1 MASHDT
7 EWLSVELGNYYD
19 IGKDIQDIVFHPTL
33 NTILVINSDSTVQ
46 VLDAGSGLKLAESD
60 LNANTENAL
69 RCAYLPKSDR
79 LVFTNGNKLS
89 CRSDFNG
96 IILLPSSLQS
106 GVCSLDE
113 TIKLELPLPEAYHLY
128 KALCVGDLEN
138 VEHCKEITNC
148 LQEAVVKARTES
160 SNKNHKIA
168 KWAVVCMEAPIGK
181 LKTVCSQLVE
191 ELKRDRS
198 KHNLPGLPVASSVV
212 YRLQNLF
219 ENSTTADTRSLMCS
233 EEARRNTFT
242 SWPHMTYKWALP
254 EAMAEAGF
262 YHQPNS
268 TGEDRALCFTCNVCL
283 VYWEPCDEPWSE
295 HERHSPNCPFV
306 KGEYTNNVP
315 LSVSNATERAMSSGE
330 EEITVIGCSLGT
342 DCFATGTSKGNITL
356 WDNSIN
362 LKKYLEFA
370 VNPCDPLILFE
381 LEELSSR
388 KQSDYSRP
396 LTDINL
402 TALCVLRSKHN
413 PQESCSVIGGVTVN
427 LNKLPTNEVE
437 DLNSVNKAIT
447 AENIIN
453 DEPSVQKES
462 LSLLLVWSVTD
473 STSLALHKKNGKTMK
488 NSESVK
494 PPLPPAPEGGWED
507 DNYFEHVP
515 DSPMKLMQDVFLTG
529 PSLTD
534 SENLP
539 FLPQNPLHM
548 EEPNDTYVNSEKG
561 NPSAE
566 LIQCVRVN
574 GEMTNVLSTIDGNFI
589 IVAVKGEQTSKVFV
603 YSILQMGINSKACC
617 ERDIDGIIKNL
628 CLLRQQAIFS
638 QDTDSVDEETESDP
652 QEDENPPERKT
663 ACGMMAVTLVCGDL
677 LILDLSNLNTLAR
690 IRDAKFVSTTYC
702 SSLDKLCATTT
713 DGKLNMY
720 SLVMKKARRSAK
732 HSSSEL
738 ENGDL
743 RLEDDERTTT
753 TIDINPTTL
762 KSLHSLLQMQT
773 LKCHI
778 TAPQCWTEIQNE
790 SRRNMIQQQTH
801 TFSRT
806 WRLEQDSYSWDEH
819 LFDISLHKP
828 SSVAHVDLTL
838 KLRNSSNHHSTVQ
851 VTLLKQFSVSSTL
864 QRKSNHKA
872 PVAGRSIANPVKD
885 NEFLAEHN
893 AQILVGPIELS
904 QHVDANG
911 KFAYITLSSPE
922 LTTSKSRNLLLHFK
936 CTYIPCNALSEKT
949 LLKRRKSNEYLLSSA
964 SSKNDVNAFG
974 CDIISEIA
982 ISVRKYKKLDVKEKS
997 ERSLMLRNRCFLE
1010 KLVQYMCENDCSRLE
1025 REKLLCLDI
1034 LQWNAGLHFYSKLE
1048 NSVVLDVIVDKID
1061 IILRSCLLNG
1071 SRLESDRVCKLLVL
1085 CFDKQ
1090 RCKRHEPRLLKAILT
1105 MLSSIET
1112 IVSANALYSVF
1123 LLLDQVKMADVAT
1136 AGEQCI
1142 QVLNRI
1148 AKLYTE
1154 RDSEMYALL
1163 RSKFDLYGRPFDP
1176 LIFHFQ
1182 LNQSKVWS
1190 KSVPVTYSSA
1200 VSQTTSST
1208 AANITNSTAE
1218 SGEKAQQVY
1227 DWHSEFQGYS
1237 SYDKKKRVFSPF
1249 GLLEVEPLHLTTH
1262 SASEGMRM
1270 EGADYTPSVAPDP
1283 VVSGWT
1289 SYGTKGGAESKLPLA
1304 GIFVS
1309 HSKHLLSSMPATPKT
1324 TPQTVTPQ
1332 GMTPSASPP
1341 DNFQYLSGA
1350 HSPFISKG
1358 AQSKSDQNQTSIPSP
1373 AIGGTLTLPPAQLL
1387 LVDGMHSGAR
1397 RYITLDA
1404 GRSIMLTDIVIP
1416 TLPTNVASL
1425 AIDVW
1430 DESEESNSQRILF
1443 STDVSQRPVHL
1454 SCLSPP
1460 PICRYI
1466 KLTATG
1472 GHGCCTTRTVL
1483 PLGHFFGYSII
1494 ENETVAMHRLNS
1506 LVSHYEDV
1514 HCKYSLACHKLSSN
1528 LHSLSGIDESE
1539 KDKKAVKILKDSYY
1553 TCLQLQLQLSFI
1565 HRSMNRFRR
1574 LLGQNCEEEE
1584 IPTDKLMVISECLLS
1599 TLLCLTVC
1607 SSGTADT
1614 NAIGNALTPSV
1625 CHNLLQSLCV
1635 KGTPKMQVLTGI
1647 FLVRVHGT
1655 QSWWGTFVGNSIC
1668 DLFAYPNCNFI
1679 PKQRLLSLFTI
1690 LGHKTICSASKARN
1704 YLESLLTLLSRFLM
1718 PLLEVL
1724 AQNGTDEDIAL
1735 ATSKLDL
1742 ELLTWILLFLSKNLE
1757 VVSSQNEEKTNM
1769 RSRWCFLQSDVKA
1782 GHDSAS
1788 GGPYSSS
1795 QCEKLYK
1802 RKLHKRLLHHKQQL
1816 LELQSVKLNKL
1827 QNLAANAIEAQQIS
1841 KEAEKLAKKEQQ
1853 IISKTLK
1860 QYESKT
1866 FKDALLARRKL
1877 DEQMRKRFPPESRSH
1892 ASHMAINLSSVVDI
1906 EKEKCIPVV
1915 KGLVGLLLTIDVSS
1929 NVHLLLVLC
1938 KLIAKISHLP
1948 KPSINLSEAL
1958 TPSQL
1963 KNLMLLQS
1971 ECDSKH
1977 LSGPWTSHAVNSL
1990 LYDLV
1995 QQQSDSSSP
2004 INFTGEAAI
2013 PGVSGA
2019 SGSNNSNNATAST
2032 SSGACGGA
2040 TASAISNVN
2049 SSSNLNASGSGLSS
2063 FASSSSKVEQM
2074 DLSFSDEDL
2083 PIAEQ
2088 SSDKDGNPDS
2098 SSDDT
2103 VMNNLPDLSIVGA
2116 PITIIS
2122 DPQVEHMNEPNNIF
2136 QSSVLDVLLN
2146 DHIKKSSN
2154 LSKHSN
2160 SSNNSNNSESTNI
2173 SMAIDSR
2180 TQVGLQILADLKI
2193 RMTASNLQDSLH
2205 SSFVSTL
2212 PLSSNYG
2219 HSLHSCL
2226 KPSVEDERRQTE
2238 IVRILNMKSSTNE
2251 ELIYTALDD
2260 LVYLFKEGKLNIDT
2274 LLNMWS
2280 SLASILNSPILRKN
2294 MPVVILMRIADN
2306 LLTILSS
2313 QHFLNV
2319 TTSVLALNI
2328 LSKLCVS
2335 EIVATN
2341 LSSKDEIFRLL
2352 KSLLT
2357 DMNTELAG
2365 PGVCTALSKFL
2376 ADLQKGKLCLEIMFK
2391 LATDICQVWPRGPID
2406 LQHSF
2411 LTFLSKIVTGKNS
2424 KISQNL
2430 ALQYVQ
2436 CVSTL
2441 ISIGINTGNVSC
2453 QTSIDSNR
2461 TSCLESIFQEDQK
2474 EEKIFVNRPTL
2485 LALVI
2490 RICAHLVP
2498 YVINNIEM
2506 NVQYK
2511 FLSALN
2517 DCSSNTLAMLMCAA
2531 GRPPPQIINRTPSNA
2546 YDEMFSFLLS
2556 IHKQETG
2563 REVGIQAIAKILA
2576 DATKLSQAVLW
2587 LCLTVLDEK
2596 KKLAI
2601 FLRLGGVIAVC
2612 RQLINS
2618 SKFSLCSWPL
2628 VLTEMLEE
2636 DQLMTGPSTK
2646 LKEEEDG
2653 LKNLAPL
2660 CRITSSSK
2668 NNAEALLL
2676 SNPPHR
2682 RARSATW
2689 TYHFSPGEVWVDL
2702 TLHLPFAALLY
2713 QVNIVPHAISL
2724 STSPYLVALET
2735 AMDSN
2740 NVLPLCEPLH
2750 TAGMSTIK
2758 LKLDSPTVVTSVTI
2772 RLHRPL
2778 DNSSIGLSQVL
2789 LLGTPAFLKI
2799 KSDITDG
2806 SNRKSGAAWL
2816 KLLHHCLISSSEL
2829 SNDVISCVQAFSTEN
2844 RNFVQSC
2851 TALTLNNSCGIYGD
2865 ALEEVL
2871 VKLGSCEESLSKRVL
2886 ECILNFT
2893 ESTEMSVEIFKKLAA
2908 RVDQFMS
2915 DRLTYILEWLSKTAA
2930 NVVHNRVKPPANG
2943 HVQAIGNVLWNVAD
2957 QVDRFSGLLNIN
2969 LLQSLFEWA
2978 MKTHDSSTRCA
2989 IESVICS
2996 ICMLIPSLLKPLTEN
3011 LYNIDQQALS
3021 ILASACSS
3029 KRAVVAMLEG
3039 NFLLSLVQ
3047 KVRATFDS
3055 SSQFD
3060 SFPSHLHAPVLKFLA
3075 RVSTVSHFQDF
3086 LGSLGQEFWNGLL
3099 LSVCTWKHMSDYVY
3113 RESVHTACIE
3123 LVRAVTLC
3131 HRENQK
3137 LIASCLCHVL
3147 QTSPSVSAFLRRILL
3162 QVLLEYEKITINIHG
3177 NVPLTSS
3184 LGYPGLP
3191 AHPRHALGLKGRC
3204 LSAAVNC
3211 KLAQLISVDTSSS
3224 EVDDEFS
3231 QNSDDREDDRRRTIN
3246 YFSSVH
3252 VTSACKRVKKASK
3265 NDSNSKQQALKKA
3278 FKSPIVLYFTHSAL
3292 GDSVKISPQM
3302 KVGTL
3307 LELLKN
3313 HKRDENVLDLMAHD
3327 AKEGTDCKETLIE
3340 SCDKL
3345 GSSSILHAFADSGG
3359 LALLAD
3365 RLPLLHSVAQTA
3377 SAAQPMISSS
3387 RPNMDDW
3394 ITLESGDDFYDDLN
3408 FISQTMQI
3416 NNVETTQKT
3425 SKSAAQAAN
3434 ASAFQ
3439 PAPPHSLL
3447 IFGLCLRLPKYADV
3461 LLRSNKEKA
3470 VSLLRLALGVAD
3482 DAAGVPIIGS
3492 EAAQGLAILPMVVL
3506 NDLLEST
3513 EEDGMKLRH
3522 NIADLGIL
3530 HVLLAVLAILSHQN
3544 PFEPSISHPHSHLIN
3559 VATQSAKMLTT
3570 TTNNKK
3576 VSASET
3582 AKKTTVGTAQGTAAG
3597 QQYWAKGTG
3606 FGTGST
3612 ASSWDAEQALLRQ
3625 KAEEDH
3631 VSALFHAISSFF
3643 NNNDLRKDRNFTN
3656 DLFELFNSSC
3666 LVSASCSYLRND
3678 SVLDMSRHV
3687 PLYKALLRLLR
3698 SISSVP
3704 TLVPLLTTSTST
3716 SDASLNSLLTSMK
3729 NCVDTY
3735 SSRLATKVTAGIAE
3749 EKGELSQLIPDIQRT
3764 AKTVE
3769 SATEVLQKD
3778 IQMTDVTDRLNCVS
3792 EEQSL
3797 EETYM
3802 QTMKSLQFDTYNMVV
3817 TERTG
3822 PPKFVVSHHY
3832 ANSVKVAGEPTGQN
3846 AASRARR
3853 LAQEAVTLSTSLPLS
3868 ASSSVF
3874 VRCDEE
3880 RLDVMK
3886 VLITGPDGTP
3896 YANGCFEFDVYFPLD
3911 YPTAPPH
3918 VHLCTTGNRS
3928 VRFNPNL
3935 YNDGKVCLSVLNTWH
3950 GRPEEKWNASTS
3962 SLLQVLVSIQSLI
3975 LVAEPYFNEPGY
3987 ERSKGTVS
3995 GEASSREYDS
4005 NIRQATVRWAMLDM
4019 LQRPPAAFRS
4029 VIKKHFWL
4037 KRNQITKQL
4046 DDWLNETQGLSN
4058 DRRSTRAI
4066 AHSLASLKV
4075 HAAQVKEELRNMK
4088 CPDDDDG
4095 RMNNI
4100 NKDSR
4105 KRRSL
4110 PGLIEFILALSM
4122 LAMGGSPVLISQFI
4136 YELTSEKYNFN
4147 DNGASACSNDTNS
4160 TTLQET
4166 VQTESSHFMMY
4177 INIAT
4182 MAPSILMTIFLGAFS
4197 DINGRKIS
4205 IVISISCAG
4214 LAFFAYDIFIFF
4226 RISRKYFV
4234 LPGLIQGL
4242 GGGWIALYMA
4252 TFSYLSDTTSIE
4264 TRSFRVT
4271 LMEAAAGVT
4280 VTLSQIIMGLA
4291 IKKLGYLYSF
4301 LIIQGILAI
4310 SLIITVV
4317 FLEDVIRVTPNV
4329 KRGLFSYIKATFHV
4343 YTKPS
4348 ECGRRWRLLLI
4359 LVILFMVAFVNLGRI
4374 DVITYLLKDSP
4385 FCWKSDYIGYYMG
4398 TSTCM
4403 TYTSSLIF
4411 TKLTGKIFGDK
4422 GLMMIGAIS
4431 GIASNLLLGFAQSLS
4446 LLIAGELYMYFF

>member
-1 MASHDT
+1 M
-7 EWLSVELGNYYD
+7 
-19 IGKDIQDIVFHPTL
+19 
-33 NTILVINSDSTVQ
+33 
-46 VLDAGSGLKLAESD
+46 
-60 LNANTENAL
+60 
-69 RCAYLPKSDR
+69 
-79 LVFTNGNKLS
+79 
-89 CRSDFNG
+89 
-96 IILLPSSLQS
+96 
-106 GVCSLDE
+106 
-113 TIKLELPLPEAYHLY
+113 
-128 KALCVGDLEN
+128 
-138 VEHCKEITNC
+138 
-148 LQEAVVKARTES
+148 
-160 SNKNHKIA
+160 
-168 KWAVVCMEAPIGK
+168 
-181 LKTVCSQLVE
+181 
-191 ELKRDRS
+191 
-198 KHNLPGLPVASSVV
+198 
-212 YRLQNLF
+212 
-219 ENSTTADTRSLMCS
+219 
-233 EEARRNTFT
+233 
-242 SWPHMTYKWALP
+242 
-254 EAMAEAGF
+254 
-262 YHQPNS
+262 
-268 TGEDRALCFTCNVCL
+268 
-283 VYWEPCDEPWSE
+283 
-295 HERHSPNCPFV
+295 
-306 KGEYTNNVP
+306 
-315 LSVSNATERAMSSGE
+315 
-330 EEITVIGCSLGT
+330 
-342 DCFATGTSKGNITL
+342 
-356 WDNSIN
+356 
-362 LKKYLEFA
+362 
-370 VNPCDPLILFE
+370 FE

-388 KQSDYSRP
+388 KQSDYNRP

-413 PQESCSVIGGVTVN
+413 SQESFCVIGGVTVN
-427 LNKLPTNEVE
+427 LNKLPSSEVE

-453 DEPSVQKES
+453 DEPNVQREC

-473 STSLALHKKNGKTMK
+473 SASLALHKKNGKSMK
-488 NSESVK
+488 IPDSVK

-507 DNYFEHVP
+507 ENYFDPGP

-539 FLPQNPLHM
+539 FLPQTPVHM
-548 EEPNDTYVNSEKG
+548 EEPNETYVNSEKTS
-561 NPSAE
+561 PSAE
-566 LIQCVRVN
+566 FIQCVRVL
-574 GEMTNVLSTIDGNFI
+574 GEMTSVLSTVDGNFI
-589 IVAVKGEQTSKVFV
+589 IVATKGDQTSKVFV
-603 YSILQMGINSKACC
+603 FSILQMGINSKPCC
-617 ERDIDGIIKNL
+617 EREVDGIIKSL

-652 QEDENPPERKT
+652 QEDESPQERKT

-677 LILDLSNLNTLAR
+677 LIMDMSNLNILTR
-690 IRDAKFVSTTYC
+690 IRDSKFISTTYC
-702 SSLDKLCATTT
+702 SSLDKLCTATA
-713 DGKLNMY
+713 DGQLKMY
-720 SLVMKKARRSAK
+720 SLVMKKSRRSSK

-743 RLEDDERTTT
+743 RLEDDDRTAT
-753 TIDINPTTL
+753 TIDINPVSL
-762 KSLHSLLQMQT
+762 KNLHGLLQMQT

-885 NEFLAEHN
+885 NDFLAEHN

-982 ISVRKYKKLDVKEKS
+982 ISVRKYKKLDAKEKL
-997 ERSLMLRNRCFLE
+997 ERSLMLKNRCFLE

-1048 NSVVLDVIVDKID
+1048 NSIVLDVIVDKID

-1090 RCKRHEPRLLKAILT
+1090 RCKKHEPRLLKAILNL
-1105 MLSSIET
+1105 LSSIET

-1123 LLLDQVKMADVAT
+1123 LLLDQVKMADAAA

-1142 QVLNRI
+1142 QVLNKI

-1176 LIFHFQ
+1176 LIFHFH

-1200 VSQTTSST
+1200 VSQTASTT
-1208 AANITNSTAE
+1208 AANISNSTAE

-1227 DWHSEFQGYS
+1227 DWHSEFHGYS
-1237 SYDKKKRVFSPF
+1237 CFDKKKRIFSPY

-1270 EGADYTPSVAPDP
+1270 EGADYTPNVAPDP

-1289 SYGTKGGAESKLPLA
+1289 SYGAKGATESKLPLA

-1309 HSKHLLSSMPATPKT
+1309 HSKQLLSSMPATPKT

-1341 DNFQYLSGA
+1341 ENFQYLSGA

-1358 AQSKSDQNQTSIPSP
+1358 SQMKNDQNSTSFSS
-1373 AIGGTLTLPPAQLL
+1373 IGGTLTLPPAQLL

-1416 TLPTNVASL
+1416 TLPSNVASL

-1430 DESEESNSQRILF
+1430 DENEESNSQRILF

-1460 PICRYI
+1460 PICRFI

-1483 PLGHFFGYSII
+1483 PLGHFFGYSVI
-1494 ENETVAMHRLNS
+1494 ENENAAMHRLNT
-1506 LVSHYEDV
+1506 LMAHYEDV
-1514 HCKYSLACHKLSSN
+1514 HCKYSLACHKLASN

-1553 TCLQLQLQLSFI
+1553 ACLQLQLQLSFI

-1574 LLGQNCEEEE
+1574 LLGQSCEEEE
-1584 IPTDKLMVISECLLS
+1584 TPTDKLMVIAECLLS

-1614 NAIGNALTPSV
+1614 TAIGNALTPSV

-1635 KGTPKMQVLTGI
+1635 KGTPKMQVLTGV

-1679 PKQRLLSLFTI
+1679 PKQRILSLFTI

-1724 AQNGTDEDIAL
+1724 AKNGTDEDIAL

-1782 GHDSAS
+1782 GHDSSS
-1788 GGPYSSS
+1788 GGPYSTS
-1795 QCEKLYK
+1795 QCEKIYK

-1866 FKDALLARRKL
+1866 FKDALIARRKL
-1877 DEQMRKRFPPESRSH
+1877 DEQMRKRYPPESRSNN
-1892 ASHMAINLSSVVDI
+1892 SHMSINLSSVVDI

-1963 KNLMLLQS
+1963 RNLMLLQS
-1971 ECDSKH
+1971 ECDNKH

-1995 QQQSDSSSP
+1995 QQQSESSSP
-2004 INFTGEAAI
+2004 INFGAEGPI
-2013 PGVSGA
+2013 PGVSGKNGTSSSPGA
-2019 SGSNNSNNATAST
+2019 SSS

-2040 TASAISNVN
+2040 TAS
-2049 SSSNLNASGSGLSS
+2049 SSSNQSSSSSSSNSNANANAGSSGLPT
-2063 FASSSSKVEQM
+2063 FGASTSKVEQM

-2083 PIAEQ
+2083 PLEQ
-2088 SSDKDGNPDS
+2088 NSDKDGNLDS

-2122 DPQVEHMNEPNNIF
+2122 DPQVEQLNEPSNIF

-2154 LSKHSN
+2154 SSKHST
-2160 SSNNSNNSESTNI
+2160 SSNNGASNESTNI

-2205 SSFVSTL
+2205 SSFASTL
-2212 PLSSNYG
+2212 PLSINYG
-2219 HSLHSCL
+2219 HSLPSCL
-2226 KPSVEDERRQTE
+2226 KPSLEEERKHSE
-2238 IVRILNMKSSTNE
+2238 IIRILNMKSSSNE
-2251 ELIYTALDD
+2251 QLIYTALDD
-2260 LVYLFKEGKLNIDT
+2260 LVNLFKEGRINIDT
-2274 LLNMWS
+2274 LLNMLS
-2280 SLASILNSPILRKN
+2280 SLASILNSSILRKN
-2294 MPVVILMRIADN
+2294 IPVLILLKIADN
-2306 LLTILSS
+2306 LLAVLSC

-2335 EIVATN
+2335 QFVAID
-2341 LSSKDEIFRLL
+2341 LSSKQEIFHLL

-2376 ADLQKGKLCLEIMFK
+2376 ADLQKGKICLEIMFK

-2411 LTFLSKIVTGKNS
+2411 LTFLSKVVSGKNN
-2424 KISQNL
+2424 KISQDL

-2436 CVSTL
+2436 CVSSL
-2441 ISIGINTGNVSC
+2441 ISNSIKTGNVSC
-2453 QTSIDSNR
+2453 QTSIDCNR
-2461 TSCLESIFQEDQK
+2461 TSCLESMFQEDSK
-2474 EEKIFVNRPTL
+2474 DEKIFVTRPTL

-2490 RICAHLVP
+2490 RMCAQLVP
-2498 YVINNIEM
+2498 HIVNNVEM
-2506 NVQYK
+2506 NVHYK
-2511 FLSALN
+2511 FLAALN
-2517 DCSSNTLAMLMCAA
+2517 DCSTNTLAMLMCAA
-2531 GRPPPQIINRTPSNA
+2531 GKPPPQITNRTPSNA
-2546 YDEMFSFLLS
+2546 YDEMFSFLLNV
-2556 IHKQETG
+2556 HKQENFG
-2563 REVGIQAIAKILA
+2563 EVGIQAIAKILG
-2576 DATKLSQAVLW
+2576 DASKLSQAVLW

-2596 KKLAI
+2596 KKLAV

-2636 DQLMTGPSTK
+2636 DQILTGSNAK
-2646 LKEEEDG
+2646 LKEEENG

-2702 TLHLPFAALLY
+2702 TLQLPFAALLY

-2735 AMDSN
+2735 ALDSN

-2750 TAGMSTIK
+2750 SAGMSTIK

-2789 LLGTPAFLKI
+2789 LLGTPAFLRI
-2799 KSDITDG
+2799 KNDIGDG

-2816 KLLHHCLISSSEL
+2816 KLLHHCLVSSPEL
-2829 SNDVISCVQAFSTEN
+2829 SNDVISCVQNFSEEN

-2871 VKLGSCEESLSKRVL
+2871 LKLGSCEENLSKRVL

-2893 ESTEMSVEIFKKLAA
+2893 ESTEMSVEIFKKLSS
-2908 RVDQFMS
+2908 RVDEFMN
-2915 DRLTYILEWLSKTAA
+2915 DRLTYILGWLAKTAA
-2930 NVVHNRVKPPANG
+2930 NVVENRVKPPANG

-2957 QVDRFSGLLNIN
+2957 QVDRFSQLLNIN

-2996 ICMLIPSLLKPLTEN
+2996 ICMLVPTLLKPLTEN

-3039 NFLLSLVQ
+3039 NFLLNLIQ

-3055 SSQFD
+3055 TSQCD
-3060 SFPSHLHAPVLKFLA
+3060 AFPSHLHAPVLKFLA
-3075 RVSTVSHFQDF
+3075 RVSTVCHFQDF
-3086 LGSLGQEFWNGLL
+3086 LGSLGPEFWSGLL
-3099 LSVCTWKHMSDYVY
+3099 LSVCTWKHISDYVY
-3113 RESVHTACIE
+3113 KESVHTACIE

-3162 QVLLEYEKITINIHG
+3162 QVLLEHEKITINVHG

-3191 AHPRHALGLKGRC
+3191 AHPRHAIGLKGRC

-3211 KLAQLISVDTSSS
+3211 KLSQLISVDTTSS
-3224 EVDDEFS
+3224 EIDDDLS
-3231 QNSDDREDDRRRTIN
+3231 QNSDDREDDRRRTMF
-3246 YFSSVH
+3246 FSSVH

-3265 NDSNSKQQALKKA
+3265 NDNNSKQQALKKA
-3278 FKSPIVLYFTHSAL
+3278 FKSPIVLYFTHAEL

-3313 HKRDENVLDLMAHD
+3313 HKRDENVLDLIAHD
-3327 AKEGTDCKETLIE
+3327 AKEGTDCKETLVE
-3340 SCDKL
+3340 SCDNL
-3345 GSSSILHAFADSGG
+3345 TSSSILHAFADSGG

-3365 RLPLLHSVAQTA
+3365 RLPLLHSVAQTT
-3377 SAAQPMISSS
+3377 STSQPMPSTARS
-3387 RPNMDDW
+3387 NVDDW

-3416 NNVETTQKT
+3416 NNVDASQKT
-3425 SKSAAQAAN
+3425 SKNSSQATN
-3434 ASAFQ
+3434 ATAFQ

-3492 EAAQGLAILPMVVL
+3492 EVAQGLAILPLVVL
-3506 NDLLEST
+3506 NDLLESN
-3513 EEDGMKLRH
+3513 EDDGMKLRH
-3522 NIADLGIL
+3522 IIVDLGIV

-3544 PFEPSISHPHSHLIN
+3544 PFEPSPNHPHSHLIH

-3570 TTNNKK
+3570 SSNNKRLP
-3576 VSASET
+3576 SSET
-3582 AKKTTVGTAQGTAAG
+3582 VKKTNPGAAQGSSAG

-3631 VSALFHAISSFF
+3631 VSALFHAVSAFF
-3643 NNNDLRKDRNFTN
+3643 DNCDLRKDRPFTD
-3656 DLFELFNSSC
+3656 DLYELFNSSC

-3687 PLYKALLRLLR
+3687 PLYKGLLRLLR
-3698 SISSVP
+3698 AISSVP

-3716 SDASLNSLLTSMK
+3716 SDASLNSLLSSMK

-3749 EKGELSQLIPDIQRT
+3749 EKGELSQLIPEIQKT

-3769 SATEVLQKD
+3769 NATEILQKD
-3778 IQMTDVTDRLNCVS
+3778 IQMTDIGDRINCVS

-3802 QTMKSLQFDTYNMVV
+3802 QMMKSLQFDTYNMVV
-3817 TERTG
+3817 TERNG

-4046 DDWLNETQGLSN
+4046 DEWLNETQGLSN

-4066 AHSLASLKV
+4066 AHNLASLKV

-4088 CPDDDDG
+4088 CPDDD
-4095 RMNNI
+4095 
-4100 NKDSR
+4100 
-4105 KRRSL
+4105 
-4110 PGLIEFILALSM
+4110 
-4122 LAMGGSPVLISQFI
+4122 GSV
-4136 YELTSEKYNFN
+4136 
-4147 DNGASACSNDTNS
+4147 
-4160 TTLQET
+4160 
-4166 VQTESSHFMMY
+4166 
-4177 INIAT
+4177 
-4182 MAPSILMTIFLGAFS
+4182 
-4197 DINGRKIS
+4197 
-4205 IVISISCAG
+4205 
-4214 LAFFAYDIFIFF
+4214 
-4226 RISRKYFV
+4226 
-4234 LPGLIQGL
+4234 
-4242 GGGWIALYMA
+4242 
-4252 TFSYLSDTTSIE
+4252 
-4264 TRSFRVT
+4264 
-4271 LMEAAAGVT
+4271 
-4280 VTLSQIIMGLA
+4280 
-4291 IKKLGYLYSF
+4291 
-4301 LIIQGILAI
+4301 
-4310 SLIITVV
+4310 
-4317 FLEDVIRVTPNV
+4317 
-4329 KRGLFSYIKATFHV
+4329 
-4343 YTKPS
+4343 
-4348 ECGRRWRLLLI
+4348 
-4359 LVILFMVAFVNLGRI
+4359 
-4374 DVITYLLKDSP
+4374 
-4385 FCWKSDYIGYYMG
+4385 
-4398 TSTCM
+4398 
-4403 TYTSSLIF
+4403 
-4411 TKLTGKIFGDK
+4411 
-4422 GLMMIGAIS
+4422 
-4431 GIASNLLLGFAQSLS
+4431 
-4446 LLIAGELYMYFF
+4446 